1 MQSRI
6 YISKIL
12 TDRLIFLN
20 QITFRCDI
28 LVIRNQ
34 IDPVFQSISNIIG
47 IGGSCRSI
55 IGGLIGSVRSI
66 SRSNCT
72 STAQG
77 FLNIGNVLFVLD
89 NIACICVDIL
99 L

>member
-6 YISKIL
+6 YISEIL

-47 IGGSCRSI
+47 IGGGCRSI
-55 IGGLIGSVRSI
+55 IGGLIGSFRGV
-66 SRSNCT
+66 SRSDCT

-77 FLNIGNVLFVLD
+77 VLNIGNVLFVLG
-89 NIACICVDIL
+89 NIACICINIL